1 MIKAYLVGI
10 GTPYE
15 NEDITV
21 RYRVFKEESII
32 LEKDLLMDYSK
43 PLIVSHTALLTLMRD
58 LEKLDENDILIIIN
72 DAALYEQIR
81 GTSTTKNRDVLK
93 MARIVKETLN
103 KTKKT
108 IKFKD
113 VSGNQADFVEWN
125 EKLKF

>member
-1 MIKAYLVGI
+1 MLKAYLVGI

-72 DAALYEQIR
+72 DAALFEQIR

>member
-1 MIKAYLVGI
+1 MLKAYLVGI

>member
-21 RYRVFKEESII
+21 RYRVLKDESII

-72 DAALYEQIR
+72 DAALFEQIR

-103 KTKKT
+103 RTKKT

-113 VSGNQADFVEWN
+113 VSGNQADFIEWN